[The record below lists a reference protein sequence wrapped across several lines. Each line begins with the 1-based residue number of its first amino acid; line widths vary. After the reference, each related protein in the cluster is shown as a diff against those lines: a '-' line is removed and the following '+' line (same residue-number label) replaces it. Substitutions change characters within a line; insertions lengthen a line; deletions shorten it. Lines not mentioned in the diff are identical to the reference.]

1 MPQMESLEISSLSS
15 EELADQARAGSA
27 ECFAELVRRHYGS
40 LFRFLYRRVSN
51 RHDAEDLSQE
61 TFVRA
66 YRKIDQYQSRYKF
79 ATWLFTIGWRLS
91 CTFHRGRMATVELPA
106 EGVSDGVVESRF
118 VIADDSAN
126 LWNKVEELLPES
138 QRSVLWHKYA
148 EGMSVSE
155 IAVKTGRSEVHVKVL
170 LHRARTKLSK
180 SFRGRMEIGGG
191 R

>member
-1 MPQMESLEISSLSS
+1 MESLEISSLSS

-61 TFVRA
+61 TFARA

-91 CTFHRGRMATVELPA
+91 CSFHRGRILTVELPS
-106 EGVSDGVVESRF
+106 EGVCDATVDNQF
-118 VIADDSAN
+118 VLADDSVN
-126 LWNKVEELLPES
+126 LWNEIGKLLPES
-138 QRSVLWHKYA
+138 QSSVLWYKYG
-148 EGMSVSE
+148 EGMSVAE
-155 IAVKTGRSEVHVKVL
+155 IAGKTGRSVVHVKVL
-170 LHRARTKLSK
+170 LHRARIKLAK
-180 SFRGRMEIGGG
+180 SLRRNVEIGGG
-191 R
+191 E